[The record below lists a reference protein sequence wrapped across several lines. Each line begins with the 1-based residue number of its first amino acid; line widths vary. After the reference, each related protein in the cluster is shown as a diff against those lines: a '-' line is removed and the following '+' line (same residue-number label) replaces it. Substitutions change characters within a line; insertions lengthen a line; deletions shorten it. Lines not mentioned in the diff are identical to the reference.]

1 MHRTVGGLRT
11 RRRPGMTWGMSLI
24 EVLTVM
30 AVLAILAT
38 IAWPA
43 YTDVLRKGRR
53 LDAITAL
60 QRVQL
65 DQERYRAVHHRYA
78 ERLSDLGWAAD
89 EVDSG
94 EGHYRI
100 RLQAVADARV
110 DYRALAAPKAGTD
123 QVNDACGVFALG
135 AAGADSGMPADA
147 SCWLR

>member
-1 MHRTVGGLRT
+1 
-11 RRRPGMTWGMSLI
+11 MSLI

-30 AVLAILAT
+30 TVLAILAT

-78 ERLSDLGWAAD
+78 EQLSELGWPAD
-89 EVDSG
+89 EADSG
-94 EGHYRI
+94 EGYYRI
-100 RLQAVADARV
+100 RLQAVADVRV
-110 DYRALAAPKAGTD
+110 DYRAVAEPKAGTD
-123 QVNDACGVFALG
+123 QINDACGVFAFG
-135 AAGADSGMPADA
+135 AGGADPGMPADA